1 VKTIR
6 AACHGLVAV
15 MALVWAGPAGAADAP
30 VRVGLL
36 KLATSAPLFV
46 AQERGYFK
54 DEGLNVEFKWFQ
66 AAQPIAVAVA
76 AREVEVGATG
86 LTAGL
91 YNLFGGGV
99 KMYIVADKGR
109 EAPGFPLNGFIV
121 RKVLYEGGVRSLRD
135 LKGKKV
141 GITQVGST
149 FHYQVGKLL
158 EAEGMSLQD
167 VEVTPLRTMTGIL
180 EALQGGGIDAAML
193 PQPFPGTAETK
204 GIGKVLFWAGDK
216 MVHQIATIF
225 YSEAFREDKDRA
237 LRIMKAY
244 VRASRAY
251 YDAALRMQGGKPVR
265 GKPYEEMLSLVAKYT
280 EQPREA
286 VALGLPYQD
295 RDGKL
300 LAEDIPVQIKWFAEQ
315 KMIDKP
321 VDAKEIIDLTFQA
334 EATRALGRGSRPRVP
349 GSALRVARC
358 GLVLAIW
365 HGPCHRVTASV
376 NPEFETQNP

>member
-1 VKTIR
+1 MKALR
-6 AACHGLVAV
+6 ALRVGLAVVAGV
-15 MALVWAGPAGAADAP
+15 LWPGHAGAADAP

-36 KLATSAPLFV
+36 KLATSAPLFI

-54 DEGLNVEFKWFQ
+54 DEGLTVEFKWFQ

-76 AREVEVGATG
+76 AREIEVGATG

-121 RKVLYEGGVRSLRD
+121 RGALYDGGVRSLKD
-135 LKGKKV
+135 LKGKKI

-158 EAEGMSLQD
+158 EAEGMSLKD
-167 VEVTPLRTMTGIL
+167 VDVIPLRTMTGIL
-180 EALQGGGIDAAML
+180 EALQGSSIDAAML

-216 MVHQIATIF
+216 MQHQIATIF
-225 YSEAFREDKDRA
+225 YSEAFREDKERA
-237 LRIMKAY
+237 LKFMKAY
-244 VRASRAY
+244 VRASRGY
-251 YDAALRMQGGKPVR
+251 YDAALKTDKGKPAR
-265 GKPYEEMLSLVAKYT
+265 GKAYDDVLSLVARYT

-286 VALGLPYQD
+286 VAVGLPYQD

-300 LAEDIPVQIKWFAEQ
+300 LAEDIPVQIRWFADQ

-321 VDAKEIIDLTFQA
+321 VEAKEIIDLTFQA
-334 EATRALGRGSRPRVP
+334 EAARALGR
-349 GSALRVARC
+349 
-358 GLVLAIW
+358 
-365 HGPCHRVTASV
+365 
-376 NPEFETQNP
+376 

>member
-1 VKTIR
+1 MTQMSAVR
-6 AACHGLVAV
+6 LGHAVAV
-15 MALVWAGPAGAADAP
+15 AAAIMASAIISLSVGVPRALGADAP
-30 VRVGLL
+30 IRVGIL
-36 KLATSAPLFV
+36 KLSTSAPLFI

-54 DEGLNVEFKWFQ
+54 DEGLNVEFKWFG

-91 YNLFGGGV
+91 YNLFAGGV

-109 EAPGFPLNGFIV
+109 EAPGFPLNGLIV
-121 RKVLYEGGVRSLRD
+121 RKALYEQGVRGLKD
-135 LKGKKV
+135 LKGKKI

-158 EAEGMSLQD
+158 EAEGMSLKD
-167 VEVTPLRTMTGIL
+167 VEISPLRTMTGVL
-180 EALQGGGIDAAML
+180 EAMQGGGIDAAML
-193 PQPFPGTAETK
+193 PQPFPGTAEAK
-204 GIGKVLFWAGDK
+204 GVGKVLFWAGDK
-216 MVHQIATIF
+216 MAHQIAAIF
-225 YSEAFREDKDRA
+225 YSEAFREDKDKA
-237 LRIMKAY
+237 LRFMKAY

-251 YDAALRMQGGKPVR
+251 YDAVLRMQGGKPVR
-265 GKPYEEMLSLVAKYT
+265 GKAYEDVLTLVAKYT

-300 LAEDIPVQIKWFAEQ
+300 LAEDIPVQIKWFIEQ

-321 VDAKEIIDLTFQA
+321 VDAKAIVDLAIQA
-334 EATRALGRGSRPRVP
+334 EAARALGR
-349 GSALRVARC
+349 
-358 GLVLAIW
+358 
-365 HGPCHRVTASV
+365 
-376 NPEFETQNP
+376 

>member
-1 VKTIR
+1 MTDTR
-6 AACHGLVAV
+6 AVGVALLVAV
-15 MALVWAGPAGAADAP
+15 AAALAGPAIVYPAGVRPAEGADAP
-30 VRVGLL
+30 IRVGLL
-36 KLATSAPLFV
+36 KLSTSAPLFI

-54 DEGLNVEFKWFQ
+54 DEGLNVEFKWFG

-121 RKVLYEGGVRSLRD
+121 RKALYDQGVRSLKD
-135 LKGKKV
+135 LKGKKI
-141 GITQVGST
+141 GLTQVGST

-158 EAEGMSLQD
+158 EAEGMSLKD
-167 VEVTPLRTMTGIL
+167 VEVAPLRTMTGVL
-180 EALQGGGIDAAML
+180 EAMQGGGIDAAML
-193 PQPFPGTAETK
+193 PQPFPGAAEAK
-204 GIGKVLFWAGDK
+204 GIGHVLFWAGDRMK
-216 MVHQIATIF
+216 HQIATIF

-237 LRIMKAY
+237 LRFMKAY

-251 YDAALRMQGGKPVR
+251 SDAVLRRQGGKPVR
-265 GKPYEEMLSLVAKYT
+265 GRPYEQVLDLVAKYT

-286 VALGLPYQD
+286 VAVGLPYQD

-321 VDAKEIIDLTFQA
+321 MDVKDIVDFTFQEQA
-334 EATRALGRGSRPRVP
+334 VRALGR
-349 GSALRVARC
+349 
-358 GLVLAIW
+358 
-365 HGPCHRVTASV
+365 
-376 NPEFETQNP
+376 

>member
-1 VKTIR
+1 MRRMLHAASIGVL
-6 AACHGLVAV
+6 AACVVAQ
-15 MALVWAGPAGAADAP
+15 AGPAGAADAP

-36 KLATSAPLFV
+36 KLATSAPLFI

-54 DEGLNVEFKWFQ
+54 DEGLTVEFKWFQ

-121 RKVLYEGGVRSLRD
+121 RKALYDGGARSLKD
-135 LKGKKV
+135 LKGKKI

-158 EAEGMSLQD
+158 EAEGMSLMD
-167 VEVTPLRTMTGIL
+167 VEVIPLRSMTGVL

-216 MVHQIATIF
+216 MKHQIATIF

-237 LRIMKAY
+237 LRFMKAY

-251 YDAALRMQGGKPVR
+251 YDAALRMDKGKPVR
-265 GKPYEEMLSLVAKYT
+265 GKAYEDVLGLVAKYT
-280 EQPREA
+280 EQSREA

-300 LAEDIPVQIKWFAEQ
+300 LAEDIPVQIRWFADQ
-315 KMIDKP
+315 KMVDKP

-334 EATRALGRGSRPRVP
+334 EAVRSLGR
-349 GSALRVARC
+349 
-358 GLVLAIW
+358 
-365 HGPCHRVTASV
+365 
-376 NPEFETQNP
+376 

>member
-1 VKTIR
+1 MNMVRGTWV
-6 AACHGLVAV
+6 GVLVAWIV
-15 MALVWAGPAGAADAP
+15 ALAGPAGAADAP
-30 VRVGLL
+30 VRVGIL
-36 KLATSAPLFV
+36 KLATSAPLFI
-46 AQERGYFK
+46 ALERGYFK
-54 DEGLNVEFKWFQ
+54 DEGLAVEFKWFQ

-121 RKVLYEGGVRSLRD
+121 RKALYDGGARSLKD
-135 LKGKKV
+135 LKGKKI

-158 EAEGMSLQD
+158 EAEGMSLKD
-167 VEVTPLRTMTGIL
+167 VDVTPLRTMTGIL

-216 MVHQIATIF
+216 MQHQIATIF
-225 YSEAFREDKDRA
+225 YSEAFREDKERA
-237 LRIMKAY
+237 LKFMKAY

-251 YDAALRMQGGKPVR
+251 YDAVLRTQGGKPAR
-265 GKPYEEMLSLVAKYT
+265 GKPYEDMLTLIAKYT
-280 EQPREA
+280 EQSREA

-300 LAEDIPVQIKWFAEQ
+300 LAEDIPMQIKWFADQ

-321 VDAKEIIDLTFQA
+321 VDAKEIIDLWFQA
-334 EATRALGRGSRPRVP
+334 EAVRALGR
-349 GSALRVARC
+349 
-358 GLVLAIW
+358 
-365 HGPCHRVTASV
+365 
-376 NPEFETQNP
+376 

>member
-1 VKTIR
+1 MRRAR
-6 AACHGLVAV
+6 AAWIVLVA
-15 MALVWAGPAGAADAP
+15 AAAAAWAGQAGAADAP

-36 KLATSAPLFV
+36 KLATSAPLFI

-54 DEGLNVEFKWFQ
+54 DEGLAVEFKWFQ
-66 AAQPIAVAVA
+66 AAQPVAVAVA

-109 EAPGFPLNGFIV
+109 EAPGFPLNGFLV
-121 RKVLYEGGVRSLRD
+121 RKALYDGGVRSLKE
-135 LKGKKV
+135 LKGRKI

-158 EAEGMSLQD
+158 EAEGLSLKD

-193 PQPFPGTAETK
+193 PQPFPGAAETQ

-216 MVHQIATIF
+216 MKHQIATVF
-225 YSEAFREDKDRA
+225 YSEAFREDKERA
-237 LRIMKAY
+237 LKFMKAY

-251 YDAALRMQGGKPVR
+251 YDAALKMDKGKPVR
-265 GKPYEEMLSLVAKYT
+265 GKAYEDVLSLVARYT
-280 EQPREA
+280 EQKLEA
-286 VALGLPYQD
+286 VAVGLPYQD

-300 LAEDIPVQIKWFAEQ
+300 LAEDIPVQIRWFAEQ

-321 VDAKEIIDLTFQA
+321 VGAKDIVDLSFQA
-334 EATRALGRGSRPRVP
+334 EAVKALGR
-349 GSALRVARC
+349 
-358 GLVLAIW
+358 
-365 HGPCHRVTASV
+365 
-376 NPEFETQNP
+376 

>member
-1 VKTIR
+1 MR
-6 AACHGLVAV
+6 LGHAVAV
-15 MALVWAGPAGAADAP
+15 AAAIMASAIISLSAGVPRAEGADAP
-30 VRVGLL
+30 IRVGLL
-36 KLATSAPLFV
+36 KLSTSAPLFI

-54 DEGLNVEFKWFQ
+54 DEGLTVEFKWFG

-99 KMYIVADKGR
+99 KMVIVADKGR

-121 RKVLYEGGVRSLRD
+121 RAALYARGVRSLKD
-135 LKGKKV
+135 LKGKKI

-158 EAEGMSLQD
+158 EAEGLSLKD
-167 VEVTPLRTMTGIL
+167 VEVSPLRTMTGVL
-180 EALQGGGIDAAML
+180 EAMQGGGIDAAML
-193 PQPFPGTAETK
+193 PQPFPGTAETR

-237 LRIMKAY
+237 LKFMKGY

-251 YDAALRMQGGKPVR
+251 YDAVVRVQGGKPVR
-265 GKPYEEMLSLVAKYT
+265 GRAYEEVLTLVAKHT

-286 VALGLPYQD
+286 VAVGLPYQD

-321 VDAKEIIDLTFQA
+321 MDAKDIVDLTFQA
-334 EATRALGRGSRPRVP
+334 EAVRSLGR
-349 GSALRVARC
+349 
-358 GLVLAIW
+358 
-365 HGPCHRVTASV
+365 
-376 NPEFETQNP
+376 